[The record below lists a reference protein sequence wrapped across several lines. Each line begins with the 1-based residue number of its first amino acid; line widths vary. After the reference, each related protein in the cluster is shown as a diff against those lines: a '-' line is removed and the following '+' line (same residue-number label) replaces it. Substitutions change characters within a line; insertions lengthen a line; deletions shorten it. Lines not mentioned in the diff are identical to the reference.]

1 MSWPLALMVSI
12 AMLVIGTTA
21 VLDRDVAAVSG
32 AIVTLLIALGLAE
45 LREIKTNTNGNNN
58 QLLEQNREQ
67 NNLLQEQNKA
77 LMAEIAQ
84 YRRDALNITNRALES
99 APLVA
104 PQSPPDV
111 PVPSAPPAVR

>member
-1 MSWPLALMVSI
+1 MVSI

-21 VLDRDVAAVSG
+21 VLDRDVASVSA
-32 AIVTLLIALGLAE
+32 AIMTLLIALGLAE
-45 LREIKTNTNGNNN
+45 LREIKTNTNGNNTV
-58 QLLEQNREQ
+58 LLEQNREQ

-104 PQSPPDV
+104 PQSPPDA